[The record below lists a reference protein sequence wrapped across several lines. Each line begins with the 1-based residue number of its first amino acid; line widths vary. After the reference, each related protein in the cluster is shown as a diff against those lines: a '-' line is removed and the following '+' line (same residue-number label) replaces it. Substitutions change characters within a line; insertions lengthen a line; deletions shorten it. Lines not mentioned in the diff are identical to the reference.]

1 VGRGYVPQYPLP
13 TSKGRI
19 KNMEKNIYQ
28 KLAEISE
35 QDIKV
40 EKDAKNPFFKS
51 NYTTLNEVLGKIKSA
66 LLEKGL
72 LIIQNP
78 QKEGLE
84 TIIIDTET
92 GEQVSSFVPYF
103 GVVDMQKL
111 GGAITYARRYA
122 LISMLGLESEDDDG
136 NLASGKKINTNNQDE
151 EVF

>member
-1 VGRGYVPQYPLP
+1 
-13 TSKGRI
+13 
-19 KNMEKNIYQ
+19 MEKNIYQ

>member
-1 VGRGYVPQYPLP
+1 
-13 TSKGRI
+13 
-19 KNMEKNIYQ
+19 MDEKNIYK
-28 KLAEISE
+28 KLAEVSE

-40 EKDAKNPFFKS
+40 EKDAINPFFKS
-51 NYTTLNEVLGKIKSA
+51 NYTTLNEVLSKIKGV

-78 QKEGLE
+78 QEEGLE
-84 TIIIDTET
+84 TLIIDIDTQ
-92 GEQVSSFVPYF
+92 EQIKSFVPYIT
-103 GVVDMQKL
+103 VSDMQKL

-136 NLASGKKINTNNQDE
+136 NLAVGKKINKNNQDE

>member
-1 VGRGYVPQYPLP
+1 
-13 TSKGRI
+13 
-19 KNMEKNIYQ
+19 MDKNIYT
-28 KLAEISE
+28 KLAEVSE
-35 QDIKV
+35 KDIKV

-51 NYTTLNEVLGKIKSA
+51 NYTTLNEVLSKIKGA

-84 TIIIDTET
+84 TTIIDTET
-92 GEQVSSFVPYF
+92 SEQISSFVPYV

-136 NLASGKKINTNNQDE
+136 NLATGKKINKSENEDI
-151 EVF
+151 F

>member
-1 VGRGYVPQYPLP
+1 
-13 TSKGRI
+13 
-19 KNMEKNIYQ
+19 MDKNIYK
-28 KLAEISE
+28 KLAEVSE
-35 QDIKV
+35 NDIKV

-51 NYTTLNEVLGKIKSA
+51 NYTTLNEVLSKIKGA

-84 TIIIDTET
+84 TTIIDTET
-92 GEQVSSFVPYF
+92 SEQISSFVPYV

-136 NLASGKKINTNNQDE
+136 NLATGKKINKNNDE